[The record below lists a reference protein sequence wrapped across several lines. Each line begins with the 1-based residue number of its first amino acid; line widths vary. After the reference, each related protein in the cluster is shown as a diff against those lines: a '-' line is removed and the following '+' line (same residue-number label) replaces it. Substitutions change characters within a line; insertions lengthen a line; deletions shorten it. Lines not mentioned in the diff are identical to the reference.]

1 LIRHKRKKKKVKGKR
16 KGSGKDRP
24 VDVLHAFIPAL
35 APSDELLSEIE
46 KNFRNEIRNSPIW
59 DQMVSQYGIDK
70 AEELLKEINITAE
83 QVS

>member
-1 LIRHKRKKKKVKGKR
+1 MKGKNKR
-16 KGSGKDRP
+16 AHSDRP
-24 VDVLHAFIPAL
+24 VDVLHAFLPGIR
-35 APSDELLSEIE
+35 PSDELLNQIE
-46 KNFRNEIRNSPIW
+46 KNFRNEILNSPIW